1 MPKCNDYKAL
11 CIDKNQFI
19 AILFNEILDHYNTL
33 ILLFCT
39 TH

>member
-11 CIDKNQFI
+11 CTDKNQFI
-19 AILFNEILDHYNTL
+19 ANEILDHYNTL